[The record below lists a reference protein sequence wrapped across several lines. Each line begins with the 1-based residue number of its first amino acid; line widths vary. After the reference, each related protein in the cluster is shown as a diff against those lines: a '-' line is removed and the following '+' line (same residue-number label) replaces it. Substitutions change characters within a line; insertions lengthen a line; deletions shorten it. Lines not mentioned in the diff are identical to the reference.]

1 MILVVGG
8 AGYIGSHVNKQL
20 SKKNF
25 KTIVFDNLVYGHK
38 ESVKWGEF
46 VLGDLNDIEQIRL
59 VFKKYTISAVM
70 HFAAF
75 AYVGES
81 VSDPKKYYE
90 NNVTNTLKLLSVML
104 EFNVKKIIFSSTCAT
119 YGVPIELPISEN
131 HLQNPINPYG
141 ESKLMVEK
149 ILHDY
154 SKAYDLKYVILR
166 YFNAAGADLDC
177 EIGENHTPET
187 HLIPLVLD
195 AALGKRAD
203 IKIFGTDYDT
213 EDGTAIRDYI
223 HVTDLADAHI
233 LALESLQNGAESNI
247 FNLGNG
253 FGFSV
258 KEVIEMTKKVTQK
271 DFAVTFESR
280 REGDPAILIGSSDK
294 VQELLGWKPK
304 YNELEV
310 IIESAWKW
318 HLKMNLNKDR
328 E

>member
-1 MILVVGG
+1 MVLVVGG
-8 AGYIGSHVNKQL
+8 AGYIGCHVNKLL
-20 SKKNF
+20 SRKNF

-59 VFKKYTISAVM
+59 VFKKYKINAVM

-81 VSDPKKYYE
+81 VVNPKKYYE
-90 NNVTNTLKLLSVML
+90 NNVANTLNLLSVMI

-119 YGVPIELPISEN
+119 YGDPVELPITES
-131 HLQNPINPYG
+131 HVQNPINPYG
-141 ESKLMVEK
+141 QSKLMVEK
-149 ILHDY
+149 ILNDY
-154 SKAYDLKYVILR
+154 SKAYDLRYVVLR
-166 YFNAAGADLDC
+166 YFNAAGADLEC
-177 EIGENHTPET
+177 EIGEKHTPET

-203 IKIFGTDYDT
+203 IKVFGADYDT
-213 EDGTAIRDYI
+213 EDGTAVRDYI

-233 LALESLQNGAESNI
+233 LALESLQDGAESNV

-253 FGFSV
+253 YGFSV
-258 KEVIEMTKKVTQK
+258 KEVVDMTKKVTQK
-271 DFAVTFESR
+271 DFAVNFEDR
-280 REGDPAILIGSSDK
+280 REGDPAILIGSSEK
-294 VQELLGWKPK
+294 AKKLLGWKPK
-304 YNELEV
+304 YNGLEV
-310 IIESAWKW
+310 IISSAWKW
-318 HLKMNLNKDR
+318 HLKMNFNKDK